1 MDLQA
6 RCADADMLD
15 SQAVRTFGPYI
26 LLSKIGM
33 GGMAEVYLA
42 LRKCTGDV
50 RKPVALKCILGPYS
64 NLPEFT
70 DLFLHEAR
78 LALLVN
84 HPNIIQTW
92 DCVVIEGRHTMVMEY
107 LNGITLDKIL
117 AAMRSKHEL
126 IPLDIAL
133 YIGIQ
138 TLEAL
143 SYLHQL
149 TDEFNQPLNA
159 VHRDVSPQNI
169 CVCFD
174 GQCKLFDFG
183 VTRYGKIDL
192 QKGMLVGK
200 CAYMS
205 PEQCHGLKF
214 DSRSDLFALAAI
226 LYELTTGIPAFAR
239 EDDIQTLNAL
249 TTQPII
255 PPAQQIAGYPQSL
268 SQIIMSGLEREPNRR
283 YQNASQF
290 ANDLR
295 NCMQSLNHQPS
306 TPSQIASWMSLRFAK
321 ERLEHRQFLTEGIS
335 LAEQLGSQTIPTQTS
350 VSETLNS
357 GQTLTLTMKTL
368 DIAISKLT
376 HPAPK
381 PAIKPPPLPNKR
393 K

>member
-1 MDLQA
+1 
-6 RCADADMLD
+6 MLE
-15 SQAVRTFGPYI
+15 SHNIRAFGPFV
-26 LLSKIGM
+26 LLSQIGM

-42 LRKCTGDV
+42 IRKCYGEV

-78 LALLVN
+78 ISLLVN
-84 HPNIIQTW
+84 HPNIAQAW
-92 DCVVIEGRHTMVMEY
+92 DCVVIEGRHTMVMQY
-107 LNGITLDKIL
+107 LNGLTLDKIL
-117 AAMRSKHEL
+117 AALRSKREL
-126 IPLDIAL
+126 VPLDIAL
-133 YIGIQ
+133 HIGIQ
-138 TLEAL
+138 MLDAL
-143 SYLHQL
+143 AYIHQL
-149 TDEFNQPLNA
+149 TDEFNQPLNT

-169 CVCFD
+169 CICFD

-183 VTRYGKIDL
+183 VARYGKTDL

-249 TTQPII
+249 TSLPII
-255 PPAQQIAGYPQSL
+255 PPVQQIAGYPATL
-268 SQIIMSGLEREPNRR
+268 SQIIMSGLQRDPNRR
-283 YQNASQF
+283 YQNAAQF

-295 NCMQSLNHQPS
+295 SCIHALNHQPVS
-306 TPSQIASWMSLRFAK
+306 PSQIASWMSLRFAK
-321 ERLEHRQFLTEGIS
+321 ERLEHRQMLTQGI
-335 LAEQLGSQTIPTQTS
+335 AFVDHMHERTMQTQTA
-350 VSETLNS
+350 VSDAISS

-368 DIAISKLT
+368 EITASKLT
-376 HPAPK
+376 HPAASQGPL
-381 PAIKPPPLPNKR
+381 KPPPIPGRPK
-393 K
+393 